1 MTNKAN
7 SNIVNE
13 GLRPQDLKEMVW
25 DTFEVD
31 TFKSKM
37 GEDPDV
43 AVMSFCVK
51 DRSPAK
57 DLMEFIEKGYDFVL
71 DSDVSAGENE
81 YGEYT
86 VFVELPRT
94 PQLAENIKE
103 ILYGVKKLTD
113 ISDWKFKYHKQEKK
127 YEATEENLREH
138 IPSTPR
144 LYENMMKQVRVE
156 GLKTFFNKTLMD
168 DLTLENGTLTFY
180 KPFDVKVQLEIVR
193 EGDTATVLEGSE
205 NSVVYDDESAAEV
218 FWLTKVMGDYDIIK
232 TNEGFVFNNGKQSMI
247 LKRK

>member
-1 MTNKAN
+1 MTNQQNK
-7 SNIVNE
+7 VLEE
-13 GLRPQDLKEMVW
+13 GLRPQDLKDMVW

-43 AVMSFCVK
+43 AVVSFCVK

-57 DLMEFIEKGYDFVL
+57 DMMEFIEKGYDFVL

-86 VFVELPRT
+86 VFVELSRT

-113 ISDWKFKYHKQEKK
+113 ISDWKFKYHKQEKT

-144 LYENMMKQVRVE
+144 LYENMMQQVRVE

-168 DLTLENGTLTFY
+168 DLSIDGDVLTFY
-180 KPFDVKVQLEIVR
+180 KPFDVKVQLKLIK
-193 EGDTATVLEGSE
+193 EGDTETVLEGTD
-205 NSVVYDDESAAEV
+205 NTVVYDDETAAEV
-218 FWLTKVMGDYDIIK
+218 FWLTKVMGDYDILK
-232 TNEGFVFNNGKQSMI
+232 TNEGFVFNNGKHSMI
-247 LKRK
+247 LQRI

>member
-1 MTNKAN
+1 MSNK
-7 SNIVNE
+7 SNTLNE
-13 GLRPQDLKEMVW
+13 GLRPSDLKEMVY

-37 GEDPDV
+37 GEDQDV
-43 AVMSFCVK
+43 AVVSFCVK

-57 DLMEFIEKGYDFVL
+57 DLMEFIEKGYDSVL
-71 DSDVSAGENE
+71 DADVSAGENE

-94 PQLAENIKE
+94 PQLAEDIKE

-113 ISDWKFKYHKQEKK
+113 IAEWKFKYHKQEKE
-127 YEATEENLREH
+127 YLATEENLREH

-144 LYENMMKQVRVE
+144 LYEAMMQQVRVE

-168 DLTLENGTLTFY
+168 DLSIEDDVLTFH
-180 KPFDVKVQLEIVR
+180 KPFDVKVKLKLIK
-193 EGDTATVLEGSE
+193 EGDSETVLEGTD
-205 NSVVYDDESAAEV
+205 NTVVYDDETAAEV
-218 FWLTKVMGDYDIIK
+218 FWLTKVMGDYDILK
-232 TNEGFVFNNGKQSMI
+232 TNEGFVFNNGKHSMI
-247 LKRK
+247 LQRI

>member
-1 MTNKAN
+1 MTNQQNK
-7 SNIVNE
+7 VLEE
-13 GLRPQDLKEMVW
+13 GLRPQDLKDMVW

-43 AVMSFCVK
+43 AVVSFCVK

-57 DLMEFIEKGYDFVL
+57 DMMEFIEKGYDFVL

-86 VFVELPRT
+86 VFVELSRT

-113 ISDWKFKYHKQEKK
+113 ISDWKFKYHKQEKT

-144 LYENMMKQVRVE
+144 LYENMMQQIRVE

-168 DLTLENGTLTFY
+168 DLSIDGDVLTFY
-180 KPFDVKVQLEIVR
+180 KPFDVKVQLKLIK
-193 EGDTATVLEGSE
+193 EGDTETVLEGTE
-205 NSVVYDDESAAEV
+205 NTVVYDDETAAEV
-218 FWLTKVMGDYDIIK
+218 FWLTKVMGDYDILK
-232 TNEGFVFNNGKQSMI
+232 TNEGFVFNNGKHSMI
-247 LKRK
+247 LQRI